1 MVLVAKHSVDDLAI
15 REDWIMNNNSHLLA
29 IAALALTS
37 LLVRIIPVF
46 IKINITD
53 TSKAVFERALPCAVF
68 ITFAVYICATEILK
82 NAIPATAAILL
93 TLLMVFVT
101 RASLIT
107 TALFGSLVY
116 IAIQFA
122 LNPAA

>member
-1 MVLVAKHSVDDLAI
+1 MVLVAEYIINDLAI
-15 REDWIMNNNSHLLA
+15 REYWIMNNNFHLLA

-37 LLVRIIPVF
+37 VLVRIIPVF

-53 TSKAVFERALPCAVF
+53 TSKAVLERALPCAVF

-82 NAIPATAAILL
+82 NVIPATAAILF
-93 TLLMVFVT
+93 TLLLVFAT

-107 TALFGSLVY
+107 TTLLGSLIY
-116 IAIQFA
+116 IAVQLA
-122 LNPAA
+122 LNHMS